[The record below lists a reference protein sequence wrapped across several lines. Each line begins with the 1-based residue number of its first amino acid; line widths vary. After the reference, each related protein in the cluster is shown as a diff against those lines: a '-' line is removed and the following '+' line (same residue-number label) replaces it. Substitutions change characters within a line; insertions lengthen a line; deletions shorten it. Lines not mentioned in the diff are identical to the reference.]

1 MHVVVTQSP
10 LAAHK
15 YRVKLPNKKTFDI
28 GSTGSLDYTDHK
40 DPSMM
45 RTHLLEKGAQIPREL
60 RLETD
65 PYEIHRGMLY
75 AVTSTEENWE
85 DPFRAGYWERWLLW
99 SYPNVNQAQLWMAMQ
114 KNILFMPT
122 EEAMWFC
129 DKHNKF

>member
-10 LAAHK
+10 VATRK

-28 GSTGSLDYTDHK
+28 GSPESPDYTDHR
-40 DPSMM
+40 DPCVM
-45 RTHLLEKGAQIPREL
+45 RTHLLEKGALMQREV

-99 SYPNVNQAQLWMAMQ
+99 SYPNINQAQLWMTMQ

-122 EEAMWFC
+122 EEMMWFF
-129 DKHNKF
+129 DEHSKY